1 MSETG
6 PRSRT
11 NKIGPSICWR
21 AQVREFN
28 RSQSGTAGYSLSQDE
43 GCVNSPDSQ
52 FSKQTTKLSLEDD
65 CYKPLTSRPVH
76 AAVPKPSWFPSIMS
90 YDLRNPEQRAIAMDR
105 FAAGIK
111 PTMHPAHAA
120 RRRRA
125 ERAKELTRQRHDTH
139 DQLVQATSAPK
150 SACGESASNGCQ
162 ERIDFLA
169 RLRGPKRQIPQ
180 PPALL
185 PSSLPSLSSIPQV
198 FIKYTPYDY
207 TDRQKI
213 REKLYQAALLEPV
226 AAQIV
231 EAGAAKRSRE
241 RAEVGPAPHGF
252 EYVQVG
258 ESVFLTAIDGN
269 ESMMYVGT
277 SDSIFVVHS

>member
-1 MSETG
+1 MSPQLLEGT
-6 PRSRT
+6 
-11 NKIGPSICWR
+11 
-21 AQVREFN
+21 VREFN

-65 CYKPLTSRPVH
+65 CCAEAFLVSFYHELRLT
-76 AAVPKPSWFPSIMS
+76 
-90 YDLRNPEQRAIAMDR
+90 DPEQRAIAMDR

-125 ERAKELTRQRHDTH
+125 ERAKELTRQRHDAH

-180 PPALL
+180 PPAHLALL
-185 PSSLPSLSSIPQV
+185 PAVSI
-198 FIKYTPYDY
+198 IHTP
-207 TDRQKI
+207 DRQKI

-231 EAGAAKRSRE
+231 EAGAAKRSRGKGGG
-241 RAEVGPAPHGF
+241 RACTSRIRGKR
-252 EYVQVG
+252 
-258 ESVFLTAIDGN
+258 L
-269 ESMMYVGT
+269 
-277 SDSIFVVHS
+277 SDSHRR